1 MDNNIGKIINDLG
14 PNYMGDDNVLEE
26 IFEEVSS
33 IASDISNR
41 PEDDVKLFPHIKK
54 AVKAIYLSRGSEGL
68 TNRSEGS
75 ISSSFEDV
83 IDKLRNN
90 IIKTGLR
97 RLP

>member
-1 MDNNIGKIINDLG
+1 MDNNLGKIINDLG

>member
-33 IASDISNR
+33 IAADISKR